1 MRSAGGVGVKGESM
15 PRSAVGRVGAR
26 AVPEAPDRHPGDSTV
41 ATDWI
46 FSRRLRWGALVW
58 MAVSL
63 PVVVVAS
70 GAATSAEGYLLVFA
84 VVASGLYTTPA
95 LVHTWLAARRAPRPD
110 NLCWWLW
117 LSAVVLMYG
126 VGCAMVTGVTTGLR
140 VPTAVNAVVIG
151 IIAVLLM
158 TSIVLMVRARS
169 GGRATSIDLIES
181 VMSVIVVAAP
191 AALVFGER
199 VLEAEDH
206 WYAVPAS
213 LAVPCMVFGVYWAV
227 LLVTRLEGQARRAVV
242 VGLILAVGGVADA
255 RGAATQG

>member
-46 FSRRLRWGALVW
+46 FSR
-58 MAVSL
+58 
-63 PVVVVAS
+63 
-70 GAATSAEGYLLVFA
+70 
-84 VVASGLYTTPA
+84 GLYTTPA
-95 LVHTWLAARRAPRPD
+95 LVHTWLAARRALRPD

-151 IIAVLLM
+151 IIAVL
-158 TSIVLMVRARS
+158 R
-169 GGRATSIDLIES
+169 
-181 VMSVIVVAAP
+181 
-191 AALVFGER
+191 
-199 VLEAEDH
+199 
-206 WYAVPAS
+206 
-213 LAVPCMVFGVYWAV
+213 MVFGVYWAV

-242 VGLILAVGGVADA
+242 VGLILAVVGLANALVQT
-255 RGAATQG
+255 TQGLSGFALPVA